1 MGETVVSWRIIKQG
15 WEGCDSLSDTRLPL
29 TYLYSELDGA
39 KFVTHSP
46 EEEESDVCFR
56 LVDGRTAWLMSADLE
71 VVYPLADGHLREA
84 SV

>member
-1 MGETVVSWRIIKQG
+1 MSWRIIKQG

-39 KFVTHSP
+39 KFVTANDLG
-46 EEEESDVCFR
+46 EVCFQLADER
-56 LVDGRTAWLMSADLE
+56 IAWLVSTDLE
-71 VVYPLADGHLREA
+71 VVYPLADDHLREA